1 MERPHKDHIF
11 GSLSG
16 KSWIGRGERVAGAG
30 ADERRVVPKF
40 ELKTRIGD
48 EKEDAKVRAFLR
60 GEVLAD
66 GKPSKGF
73 LVDEGVGEG
82 FGDGEGLFLQS
93 WVVNQDSGYGWTAEQ
108 VGFLLLLLF
117 PVQWFGLTWVVA
129 DNVDRSGA
137 SRISTASAVI
147 PVVLPLL
154 PRVGSTS
161 WLVLFTTSSALVLE
175 WFSLDP
181 PVLLF
186 VLAWRLVTLYLFSC
200 CMLLIS
206 VNHEETN

>member
-108 VGFLLLLLF
+108 VGFLLLLCSSSMVWL
-117 PVQWFGLTWVVA
+117 GL
-129 DNVDRSGA
+129 
-137 SRISTASAVI
+137 
-147 PVVLPLL
+147 LL
-154 PRVGSTS
+154 TMSIDLGLRGYQRPAPSY
-161 WLVLFTTSSALVLE
+161 
-175 WFSLDP
+175 P
-181 PVLLF
+181 
-186 VLAWRLVTLYLFSC
+186 SC
-200 CMLLIS
+200 CRCCQGWEVHPGSSCLRLHRPTYLSGFLLILMYFAFCAGL
-206 VNHEETN
+206 ETRNALSFFVCY